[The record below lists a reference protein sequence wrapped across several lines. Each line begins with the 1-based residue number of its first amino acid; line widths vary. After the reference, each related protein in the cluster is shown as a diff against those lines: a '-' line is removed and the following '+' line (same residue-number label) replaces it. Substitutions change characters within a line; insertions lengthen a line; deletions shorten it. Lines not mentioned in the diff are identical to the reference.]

1 MPFLTTKLV
10 RTQNIRN
17 IEDSLKFPENPTM
30 LKSELYSSRY
40 STNNGTRKTEEHN
53 PNFTKITT
61 QSNSIKNTI
70 KAYQLSSN
78 VYKTYN
84 ASQMLALTRLKAL
97 QTQSKTHSS
106 SSPNLYTLHPNNT
119 HIHTHLNI
127 HI

>member
-70 KAYQLSSN
+70 KAYQLNSN
-78 VYKTYN
+78 GYKTSN
-84 ASQMLALTRLKAL
+84 ASQMLTWTRIKAL
-97 QTQSKTHSS
+97 
-106 SSPNLYTLHPNNT
+106 
-119 HIHTHLNI
+119 
-127 HI
+127 